1 MVQLDIPMPK
11 TCYEC
16 PCHDGE
22 NNSCQV
28 TGKYYY
34 DEILRSCPLIEL
46 PSARPRQTC
55 EYWDSESNFCALCRP
70 SAQPERKKGKWIN
83 ETAFFYE
90 GWECSACGFDVEGE
104 RQPPWHFCPNCGAK
118 MRGEQD
124 L

>member
-28 TGKYYY
+28 TGKYCY

-46 PSARPRQTC
+46 PSA
-55 EYWDSESNFCALCRP
+55 E
-70 SAQPERKKGKWIN
+70 PERKKEAVTPKEFKTLMKKIAIEHDPETFHEYADDLMCTVLNGLGYEDGVKIFQDTEKW
-83 ETAFFYE
+83 Y
-90 GWECSACGFDVEGE
+90 S
-104 RQPPWHFCPNCGAK
+104 
-118 MRGEQD
+118 
-124 L
+124 